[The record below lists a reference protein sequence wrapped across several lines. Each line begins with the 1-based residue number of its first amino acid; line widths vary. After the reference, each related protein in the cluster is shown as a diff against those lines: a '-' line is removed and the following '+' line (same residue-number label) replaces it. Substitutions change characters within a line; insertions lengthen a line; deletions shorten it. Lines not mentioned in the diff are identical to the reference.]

1 MTKQLLKN
9 HVAILLDTSG
19 SMYNI
24 IGDMQK
30 VLQQRIEFLRKMSLD
45 FNQETRISIY
55 TFDDKPECV
64 VYDTDVTRPIDLG
77 KFKASGSTALLD
89 CLNQAVCE
97 LELLPEIHGDHAYI
111 VYILSDGGENCSRAT
126 NAKAMLQKIKS
137 LKENWTIAGYVPNM
151 DAGKYLESYGIPKG
165 NIERWDADKKG
176 IAEVEDTF
184 DRSMT
189 QYYSSRQSG
198 VRSSQTI
205 FSGLKDV
212 NSTNVTKVLDELDKK
227 DFTIVINE
235 DVKALWIRDIVESK
249 TSLNYIRGNSY
260 YELVKNEHVQPN
272 KNIIIQNKKTGK
284 AYSGVNAR
292 QLLGLP
298 SNMEVKL
305 SVGDYGEWLVYVQS
319 NSHNRN
325 VIPKQRILVM
335 K

>member
-24 IGDMQK
+24 IEDMQK
-30 VLQQRIEFLRKMSLD
+30 VLEQRIEFLRKMSLD

-55 TFDDKPECV
+55 TFNGKPECI

-77 KFKASGSTALLD
+77 KFKADGGTALLD
-89 CLNQAVCE
+89 CLNQSICE
-97 LELLPEIHGDHAYI
+97 LKLLPEIHGDHAYI
-111 VYILSDGGENCSRAT
+111 VYILSDGCENCSRT
-126 NAKAMLQKIKS
+126 IDSNTMRTKLKS

-212 NSTNVTKVLDELDKK
+212 NSANVTKVLDELSKK

-235 DVKALWIRDIVESK
+235 DVKALWIRDIVEDK
-249 TSLNYIRGNSY
+249 TGKKYVKGNSY
-260 YELVKNEHVQPN
+260 YELVKNEHVQPS

-284 AYSGVNAR
+284 AYSGGNAR

-305 SVGDYGEWLVYVQS
+305 NVGDYGEWLVYVQS
-319 NSHNRN
+319 TSHNRN
-325 VIPKQRILVM
+325 VIPKQRILVL

>member
-19 SMYNI
+19 SMHGI

-30 VLQQRIEFLRKMSLD
+30 VLEQRIEFLRKMSLD

-55 TFDDKPECV
+55 TFDSKPECI

-77 KFKASGSTALLD
+77 KFRAQGNTALLD
-89 CLNQAVCE
+89 CLNQSICE
-97 LELLPEIHGDHAYI
+97 LKLLPEIHGDHAYI
-111 VYILSDGGENCSRAT
+111 VYILSDGCENCSRT
-126 NAKAMLQKIKS
+126 IDSNTMRTKLKS

-205 FSGLKDV
+205 FSGLKNV
-212 NSTNVTKVLDELDKK
+212 NSANVTKVLDELSKK

-235 DVKALWIRDIVESK
+235 DVKALWIRDIVEDK
-249 TSLNYIRGNSY
+249 TGKKYVKGNSY
-260 YELVKNEHVQPN
+260 YELVKNEHVQPS

-284 AYSGVNAR
+284 AYSGGNAR

-305 SVGDYGEWLVYVQS
+305 NVGDYGEWLVYIQS
-319 NSHNRN
+319 TSHNRN
-325 VIPKQRILVM
+325 VIPKQRILVL